1 MSAIKK
7 RNSKQLIWLFLA
19 FALPIVLAKLLL
31 SSGFRGEVTTHG
43 GLLLTEAVSYQS
55 LTIANPIAGRWQ
67 LLYIANSGCDDRCYQ
82 RLAYLQQTWQA
93 LGRLQDRV
101 VVVLATNNKAAN
113 NNLTDSKPSDN
124 KNNNAIAD
132 LINQQRVKLVNT
144 GAGEAFPHDQRA
156 IIVDPQGNLVMS
168 FEFPDDQ
175 QQSLIVAHDLLLD
188 IKQLL
193 KLSRIG

>member
-1 MSAIKK
+1 MSATKK

-19 FALPIVLAKLLL
+19 FALPIILAKLLL

-43 GLLLTEAVSYQS
+43 GQLLTEAVSYQS

-67 LLYIANSGCDDRCYQ
+67 LLYIANGGCDDRCYQ
-82 RLAYLQQTWQA
+82 RLGYLQQTWQA

-101 VVVLATNNKAAN
+101 AVVLAT
-113 NNLTDSKPSDN
+113 DN
-124 KNNNAIAD
+124 KPVDIKSND
-132 LINQQRVKLVNT
+132 VMPDFINQQLVQLINT
-144 GAGEAFPHDQRA
+144 SADQQFPHDQRA

-168 FEFPDDQ
+168 FEFPDKK
-175 QQSLIVAHDLLLD
+175 QQSLVVAHDLLLD